1 MKKIRYAFEAFLL
14 YLLFGLF
21 KLLPPQTAS
30 GFGGWVA
37 RTLGPHM
44 AVSRKALTNIRRALP
59 GLTPEEERRILRGMW
74 DNLGRVIAEYP
85 HLEKISRERT
95 VFEGR
100 DDFEKFF
107 AAGEPAI
114 FISAHLSN
122 WEIHGAALLTQ
133 FSKKVE
139 LTYRAP
145 NNPWS
150 ARLLHHARTL
160 GGRIP
165 AHPKTRES
173 GKALLEALRA
183 GRYLGFL
190 IDQKYNEGVSVP
202 FFGIEAMTNPVFDKM
217 AQRYKC
223 PVIPVQNIRLDG
235 PRFRL
240 KFYEPL
246 RLFSENG
253 APLPVETV
261 IAEAH
266 GLLESWIRE
275 HPEHWL
281 WLHRRWPSD
290 NNFKKEDHIS

>member
-1 MKKIRYAFEAFLL
+1 MKKLRYAFEALCL

-30 GFGGWVA
+30 ETGGWIT
-37 RTLGPHM
+37 RTLGPRM
-44 AVSRKALTNIRRALP
+44 AVSRKALANIRRALP
-59 GLTPEEERRILRGMW
+59 GLSAEEEQRILRGMW

-85 HLEKISRERT
+85 HLETISRDRT
-95 VFEGR
+95 VFEGHS
-100 DDFEKFF
+100 DFDSFF
-107 AAGEPAI
+107 AADEPAV

-133 FSKKVE
+133 FGKKVE

-150 ARLLHHARTL
+150 ARLLHRARTL

-202 FFGIEAMTNPVFDKM
+202 FFGIEAMTNPVFIKM

-235 PRFRL
+235 ARFRL

-246 RLFSENG
+246 RLFGEDG
-253 APLPVETV
+253 APLPVEDV
-261 IAEAH
+261 LAEAH
-266 GLLESWIRE
+266 AVLEGWIRE
-275 HPEHWL
+275 HPEQWL

-290 NNFKKEDHIS
+290 NDKKKEDEES